1 VPVGIVVIVTVL
13 AYVGRAVVI
22 VGRCAIIV
30 VVGCDGDRRFR
41 RRRKSEQRGIVRS
54 RWRPLLG
61 GRYRWR

>member
-1 VPVGIVVIVTVL
+1 VPVGIVGIVTIL
-13 AYVGRAVVI
+13 AYVGRAVV
-22 VGRCAIIV
+22 VGRAIV